1 MSADANANGIFS
13 FSSFQTV
20 ACRQRDPW
28 WSCYCLCLAF
38 DVSKTKSLQQ
48 CYQCAYVHTFQ
59 VFDIGSF
66 FREAKTRIGM
76 WTRLRNFQLSCFGF
90 KSKPKMNF
98 RILTFNFCYVLLY
111 SMMYCWTSGW
121 FQFLIKCSKK
131 DFVTDMKSLI
141 FILCLKNWWQKI
153 ELIRLNF
160 VLLT

>member
-1 MSADANANGIFS
+1 MLELNRIWLTHFSIFIYFLAISYSFYRSAMSADANANGIFS

-76 WTRLRNFQLSCFGF
+76 WTRLRNFELSF
-90 KSKPKMNF
+90 KPKIDF
-98 RILTFNFCYVLLY
+98 RMPLIFAMY
-111 SMMYCWTSGW
+111 SLMYC
-121 FQFLIKCSKK
+121 
-131 DFVTDMKSLI
+131 
-141 FILCLKNWWQKI
+141 
-153 ELIRLNF
+153 
-160 VLLT
+160 